1 MILVLA
7 LVTATLHPAA
17 PRVGDRITVTFAA
30 PVVLDASPA
39 YEVVERQGNRVV
51 LQTFEP
57 KPFVMSG
64 TAGGVRFS
72 NLRVPV
78 TSVLKPDDDLTPAPL
93 APPRPVP
100 YPIAPFVAI
109 GVAALA
115 ALGAWVLLWLRSR
128 KSAAVPLPATGL
140 VRPEDRYRSAVLAL
154 RNNPSRA
161 ARWAL
166 LANET
171 RAYLAATRP
180 QLGGDLTT
188 SELLPR
194 LREHEAIV
202 REILRQG
209 DLEKFSPRGAPLC
222 DFDEVAARAL
232 ELVTPRESEVAA

>member
-7 LVTATLHPAA
+7 LVTATLQPAA

-51 LQTFEP
+51 VRTFEP

-78 TSVLKPDDDLTPAPL
+78 SSVLGPNDDLSPAPL
-93 APPRPVP
+93 APPRRVP
-100 YPIAPFVAI
+100 YPLAPFVALGI
-109 GVAALA
+109 AALA
-115 ALGAWVLLWLRSR
+115 AVAAWALLWSRSR
-128 KSAAVPLPATGL
+128 KRVAAPLPSAGV
-140 VRPEDRYRSAVLAL
+140 VRPEDRYRRAVLAL
-154 RNNPSRA
+154 RSNPSRP
-161 ARWAL
+161 ARWAM

-180 QLGGDLTT
+180 HLGGDLTT
-188 SELLPR
+188 SELVPR
-194 LREHEAIV
+194 LREHEDIV

-209 DLEKFSPRGAPLC
+209 DLEKFSPRGAPLR